1 MSGWQ
6 SPKTNTHQLYQLRD
20 LKISG
25 TLCARRATTNFS
37 MTKTSNS
44 SAAGSSKGDKKRK
57 RGTRDALAPSPELMA
72 SAVRSTSVSHENKCY
87 KRRRRRQKAKKSKD
101 SENGAGPSS
110 NATSSKEVDK
120 PETQGQNFE
129 TSDTQPSKRIKKML
143 TKDIGQ
149 MIQLLSQEKIPGSWA
164 DAPCLLAWLILG
176 HERLAKECGMIV
188 AASYP
193 PPEPAA
199 RLTELVLRH
208 MPDRLE
214 ALSPVE
220 KASYTAQL
228 NELCCSSRPSVQDFG
243 TGDTQPLRESKDKLA
258 QDIGLMIELLSQK
271 KVPGAWAVK
280 SSLVA
285 WLTLGHERLTKECG
299 TDAASAHTPGPVARL
314 GDLVRHM
321 PDRMK
326 ALSPSKKASYMAQLS
341 KLCCSSLLPSMDY
354 EQRLSKII
362 GILYIEE
369 EIDAAARNEWSRLE
383 QVLGLCSMIAEAIG
397 PPDEVVE
404 EEVKNRS
411 ILARKMDIA
420 SLKKLMAAKMR
431 CESLGL

>member
-1 MSGWQ
+1 
-6 SPKTNTHQLYQLRD
+6 
-20 LKISG
+20 
-25 TLCARRATTNFS
+25 
-37 MTKTSNS
+37 MTQTSNL
-44 SAAGSSKGDKKRK
+44 SAGDSSKGNKKRK
-57 RGTRDALAPSPELMA
+57 RETRDALAPSPEPHSLRNNGIQPRGKKKAAAAGDAAQKQLIA
-72 SAVRSTSVSHENKCY
+72 SAVRSTSVSLENRSY
-87 KRRRRRQKAKKSKD
+87 KRRMQRKRAKTSKD

-110 NATSSKEVDK
+110 NATSSKVVDK
-120 PETQGQNFE
+120 PKIQGQNYE
-129 TSDTQPSKRIKKML
+129 TSDTQPSKRVKKML
-143 TKDIGQ
+143 VKDIGQ

-164 DAPCLLAWLILG
+164 DAPSLLAWLILG

-188 AASYP
+188 AASYS

-214 ALSPVE
+214 ELSPVE

-243 TGDTQPLRESKDKLA
+243 TGNTQSLRQSKNKLA
-258 QDIGLMIELLSQK
+258 QDIGLMIKLLSQK

-285 WLTLGHERLTKECG
+285 WLTLGHEQLTTECG

-321 PDRMK
+321 PDRME
-326 ALSPSKKASYMAQLS
+326 ALSPSKRASYMAQLN

>member
-1 MSGWQ
+1 
-6 SPKTNTHQLYQLRD
+6 
-20 LKISG
+20 
-25 TLCARRATTNFS
+25 

-44 SAAGSSKGDKKRK
+44 SAGGSSKGDKKRK
-57 RGTRDALAPSPELMA
+57 RGTRDALAPSPEPHSLRKNGVQRRGKKKAAAAGDAAQEQLMA
-72 SAVRSTSVSHENKCY
+72 SAMRSTSVSPESENC
-87 KRRRRRQKAKKSKD
+87 KRRKKRKKVKKSKD
-101 SENGAGPSS
+101 SENGADPSS

-120 PETQGQNFE
+120 PETQGQ
-129 TSDTQPSKRIKKML
+129 
-143 TKDIGQ
+143 
-149 MIQLLSQEKIPGSWA
+149 
-164 DAPCLLAWLILG
+164 
-176 HERLAKECGMIV
+176 
-188 AASYP
+188 
-193 PPEPAA
+193 
-199 RLTELVLRH
+199 
-208 MPDRLE
+208 
-214 ALSPVE
+214 
-220 KASYTAQL
+220 
-228 NELCCSSRPSVQDFG
+228 DFG
-243 TGDTQPLRESKDKLA
+243 TGDTQPLRESKNKLA

-299 TDAASAHTPGPVARL
+299 TDAASAHIPGPVARL

-321 PDRMK
+321 PDRME
-326 ALSPSKKASYMAQLS
+326 ALSPAKKESYMAQLN
-341 KLCCSSLLPSMDY
+341 KLCCSNLLPSMDY

-383 QVLGLCSMIAEAIG
+383 QVLGLCSMIAESIG

-404 EEVKNRS
+404 EEMKNRL